1 LNLKKTLKTIKLNE
15 STISTILGAIV
26 IVVVG
31 VLVIN
36 YFKNLDSGE
45 IMPPIDIE
53 SISLPTTHI
62 VDEGEDLWSI
72 AEKYYDS
79 GYNWVD
85 IANENKLA
93 NAGEIETGQELIIPD
108 VEPILVV
115 DNSVKIS
122 QEDIIATP
130 TKEPAQEIAVSETSL
145 TVHKVQKGETLWSI
159 SEKYYDSGYNWVDI
173 ANENELADAGEIEVD
188 QELAIPNVES
198 SIATVEIDTENV
210 ISETSEDAIS
220 GATYEVREGDNLW
233 KIAVRAYSDG
243 YKWTDI
249 ASENDLK
256 NPNVIHPGNVL
267 TLPR

>member
-1 LNLKKTLKTIKLNE
+1 MNLKKTLKTVKLNE

-53 SISLPTTHI
+53 SISLPTTHT
-62 VDEGEDLWSI
+62 VAEGEDLWNI

-93 NAGEIETGQELIIPD
+93 NAGEIEVGQELSIPD
-108 VEPILVV
+108 VEPILVG
-115 DNSVKIS
+115 DSFSEIS
-122 QEDIIATP
+122 DEVIIETP
-130 TKEPAQEIAVSETSL
+130 TEEPVQVIDIAQTDSI
-145 TVHKVQKGETLWSI
+145 VHKVEKGETLWSI

-173 ANENELADAGEIEVD
+173 ANENELANAGEIEVG
-188 QELAIPNVES
+188 QELSIP
-198 SIATVEIDTENV
+198 SIGPSIVTVEVDTTENV
-210 ISETSEDAIS
+210 VETSTDAIS
-220 GATYEVREGDNLW
+220 GATYEVCEGDNLW

-249 ASENDLK
+249 ANENELE